1 MLTIIGLKHC
11 TTIQKAK
18 KYLEN
23 QGLEFH
29 EITDIRENLPSSENR
44 CKPHDKGKQLK
55 VRKARK

>member
-1 MLTIIGLKHC
+1 MLKEICMLTIIGLKHC

-44 CKPHDKGKQLK
+44 CKT
-55 VRKARK
+55 A